1 MTSTSNTLSAPA
13 RNEFADS
20 TSWRPLRIYGYYRLL
35 VCSVLLSLFYGGT
48 DITHLGN
55 FNPELYVNTLHF
67 YLVLNIATIFLT
79 HKKRLEFR
87 QQAFFEVLLDL
98 LCLTF
103 CVHASGGITS
113 SLSILLVVAVV
124 AGSILIVGRLSTF
137 FAATA
142 SVAVLFEEFY
152 FSLYLTDESAFQ
164 LTQAGTLGIA
174 FFAAAFLSNGLSA
187 RLKASQVLASQSQSE
202 LNELQQL
209 NHQIIQRMRTGIIA
223 IDEHQIIKLI
233 NESAMLLLNCA
244 EDSEKKSLSDTSQQL
259 TSSLNAWLNDPNVR
273 STPFRT
279 LPGGPEI
286 IANFTPWGEG
296 EHAETLIFIEDK
308 TQMAQQ
314 AQHMKLAS
322 LGTLTAGI
330 AHEIRNP
337 LGAISHAA
345 QLLEESPDLIEAD
358 IRLAEIIQHHSVRMN
373 KIIENVL
380 RLSRRSPSQFCI
392 YNLQEWL
399 ENFLSGF
406 AETQGTEID
415 VSLKVFP
422 RSTKIRVDSSQLTQV
437 LTNLCQNGL
446 RYSIQNTT
454 QSTLYLYGQV
464 SEEGLPILDIVD
476 QGKGI
481 STEQAEHIFEPF
493 YTTEASG
500 TGLGL
505 YIARELCEANQA
517 RLDALPT
524 EEGGCCMRITF
535 AHPGRIAQ

>member
-1 MTSTSNTLSAPA
+1 MTSSDTSFAPA
-13 RNEFADS
+13 NPNDCAEA
-20 TSWRPLRIYGYYRLL
+20 TAWRPLRIYGYYRLL
-35 VCSVLLSLFYGGT
+35 VCSLLLSLFYSGPEIGQ
-48 DITHLGN
+48 LGS
-55 FNPELYVNTLHF
+55 FNPDLYVSTLHF
-67 YLVLNIATIFLT
+67 YLALNLAAILLT
-79 HKKRLEFR
+79 HYKRLEFK
-87 QQAFFEVLLDL
+87 QQAFFEVLLEIF
-98 LCLTF
+98 CLTL

-113 SLSILLVVAVV
+113 SLSILLIVAVV

-137 FAATA
+137 LAATA
-142 SVAVLFEEFY
+142 SIAVLFEELY
-152 FSLYLTDESAFQ
+152 FSLYLTDEAPFQ

-174 FFAAAFLSNGLSA
+174 FFAAAFLSNGLST
-187 RLKASQVLASQSQSE
+187 RLKASQILASQSQSE

-223 IDEHQIIKLI
+223 LGDDHAIKLI
-233 NESAMLLLNCA
+233 NESAHQLLDC
-244 EDSEKKSLSDTSQQL
+244 EGSEKKPLKEVSAVLISRL
-259 TSSLNAWLNDPNVR
+259 EEWLIDPSVR
-273 STPFRT
+273 SAPFRIR
-279 LPGGPEI
+279 PGGPEI

-314 AQHMKLAS
+314 AQQMKLAS

-345 QLLEESPDLIEAD
+345 QLLAESPDLIEAD
-358 IRLAEIIQHHSVRMN
+358 LRLAEIIQHHSIRMN
-373 KIIENVL
+373 EIVENVL

-392 YNLQEWL
+392 YNMQEWL
-399 ENFLSGF
+399 EQFLSDF
-406 AETQGTEID
+406 AETQENEID
-415 VSLKVFP
+415 VRLKVFP
-422 RSTKIRVDSSQLTQV
+422 KSAKIRVDSSQLTQV

-446 RYSIQNTT
+446 RYSQQKTA
-454 QSTLYLYGQV
+454 QSILYLYGHIT
-464 SEEGLPILDIVD
+464 EEGFPVLDIVD

-481 STEQAEHIFEPF
+481 SAEQAEHIFEPF

-517 RLDALPT
+517 RLDALPA
-524 EEGGCCMRITF
+524 ENGGCCMRITF

>member
-1 MTSTSNTLSAPA
+1 MSNSSKTSPA
-13 RNEFADS
+13 LACAEFTDS
-20 TSWRPLRIYGYYRLL
+20 TSWRPLRIYGYYRLI
-35 VCSVLLSLFYGGT
+35 VCSVLLILFYSGSK
-48 DITHLGN
+48 ISLLGS
-55 FNPELYVNTLHF
+55 FNPSLYLNTLHI
-67 YLVLNIATIFLT
+67 YLILNVLAIFLSHQKT
-79 HKKRLEFR
+79 LEFKR
-87 QQAFFEVLLDL
+87 QAFLEVLMDL
-98 LCLTF
+98 FCLTLCL
-103 CVHASGGITS
+103 HASGGITS
-113 SLSILLVVAVV
+113 SLSILLVVSVV

-137 FAATA
+137 LAATA
-142 SVAVLFEEFY
+142 SIAVLFEEFY
-152 FSLYLTDESAFQ
+152 FSLYLPGESPFQ
-164 LTQAGTLGIA
+164 TTQAGTLGIA
-174 FFAAAFLSNGLSA
+174 FFAAAFLSNGLST
-187 RLKASQVLASQSQSE
+187 RLKASQILASQSQSE

-223 IDEHQIIKLI
+223 LDDNGIIKLI
-233 NESAMLLLNCA
+233 NESAIQLLDSPKDA
-244 EDSEKKSLSDTSQQL
+244 EKRSLTEISGQL
-259 TSSLNAWLNDPNVR
+259 MSSLNAWLNDPNLR
-273 STPFRT
+273 TAPFRT
-279 LPGGPEI
+279 TPGGPEI

-296 EHAETLIFIEDK
+296 QHAETLIFIEDK

-373 KIIENVL
+373 EIIENVL
-380 RLSRRSPSQFCI
+380 RLSRRSPSQFSL

-399 ENFLSGF
+399 EKFLLDF
-406 AETQGTEID
+406 AETQEFEID
-415 VSLKVFP
+415 VRLKVFP
-422 RSTKIRVDSSQLTQV
+422 QSAKIRVDSSQLTQV

-446 RYSIQNTT
+446 RYSKQKTG
-454 QSTLYLYGQV
+454 QSILYLYGQV
-464 SEEGLPILDIVD
+464 TEEGLPVLDIVD

-481 STEQAEHIFEPF
+481 TLEQAEHIFEPF

-517 RLDALPT
+517 RLDALPA